1 MKYIEEINPGDI
13 FIWKTKRYVLS
24 SDYRPFKQGKTRH
37 MSISIENGTY
47 KWFASD
53 EPIEIA
59 ELFYR
64 DKEGN
69 ILLVKEFKDDSTK
82 DKDIP

>member
-1 MKYIEEINPGDI
+1 MKYIEEINPGDV
-13 FIWKTKRYVLS
+13 FIWKEKRYVLS
-24 SDYRPFKQGKTRH
+24 SDFRPFKNNKTRH
-37 MSISIENGTY
+37 MSIAIENGVC

-53 EPIEIA
+53 EAVEIA

-82 DKDIP
+82 D